1 MHYCTTTI
9 KLLCHTTFDANS
21 ISLLLLFSIQTFL
34 NPSLLSSHGIR
45 TSFKVMTT
53 IPSHGSSK
61 NLRREHIRFS
71 VEEKEFDEE
80 IDFGAARREK
90 SLAMDSLETLGTT
103 APSLVTTLSSSSPKC
118 IKSPRSPTAHRERS
132 LPLET
137 LQPIESEHAE
147 FPNHQDGKRGDL
159 RFSDTKSPEASNDL
173 KRKTKSFGIGVFAG
187 TYTSGSGQSSDS
199 SCNAM
204 LDTPTRR
211 VSTFAISYKK
221 ENNILARAT
230 TMRLKNNVC
239 KAGSPSLLRR
249 SSKMT
254 PCGQDLVRKAGVFDC
269 PCDAEIAL
277 RDLRTILER
286 SFRSSFLQGQ
296 HNHELRA
303 RVCLDTGKQFRRTV
317 LSNPKRK
324 RHCSII
330 VQAMDL
336 QGFSRLCI
344 RRTAADAFLVDDETF
359 DALCTQMFYKLSE
372 VRQVTRPYFI

>member
-1 MHYCTTTI
+1 MAT
-9 KLLCHTTFDANS
+9 LA
-21 ISLLLLFSIQTFL
+21 
-34 NPSLLSSHGIR
+34 
-45 TSFKVMTT
+45 
-53 IPSHGSSK
+53 SHGSTK

-80 IDFGAARREK
+80 IDFGAARRER
-90 SLAMDSLETLGTT
+90 SLAMDSLETLGPT

-118 IKSPRSPTAHRERS
+118 VNSPRSPTLHRERS

-137 LQPIESEHAE
+137 LQPIKSEQVE
-147 FPNHQDGKRGDL
+147 LLSPQDGNRGDL
-159 RFSDTKSPEASNDL
+159 CFSGTKLSEPSNDL
-173 KRKTKSFGIGVFAG
+173 RRKTKSFGLGVFAG
-187 TYTSGSGQSSDS
+187 TYASGSGQSSDS
-199 SCNAM
+199 SGNAM
-204 LDTPTRR
+204 MDTPTRR
-211 VSTFAISYKK
+211 VSTFAISYNK
-221 ENNILARAT
+221 ENNNLARAT
-230 TMRLKNNVC
+230 TLRLKNNLS
-239 KAGSPSLLRR
+239 KAGSPSLLRK

-277 RDLRTILER
+277 RDLRIILER

-296 HNHELRA
+296 YSHELRA
-303 RVCLDTGKQFRRTV
+303 RVCLDTGKQFRRTIM
-317 LSNPKRK
+317 SNPKRK

-372 VRQVTRPYFI
+372 IRQVTRPYFI